1 MAVPQHHRSGAHR
14 ARRHLLLVAVAT
26 LGAVA
31 VASAAL
37 LWVLLSFDVLGVG
50 DDLLEAGGVTP
61 DPSGEA
67 TTAPSPSGEAS
78 PSVEASPAPGAAPSV
93 APVPSPQPSADRTL
107 ALDVRNGTGASG
119 LAGAAAEALGDA
131 GWSIGTVDNYDG
143 DEIPTAVLYP
153 EDDGT
158 GSAAATAAAV
168 VADLGVGV
176 ATPSADVDVLTV
188 VLGPDYEP

>member
-1 MAVPQHHRSGAHR
+1 MDDMAVPQHHRSGAHS
-14 ARRHLLLVAVAT
+14 ARRHPLLVATDT

-37 LWVLLSFDVLGVG
+37 LWVLLSFDVVGVG
-50 DDLLEAGGVTP
+50 DDLLEAGGVP
-61 DPSGEA
+61 PGPSGAA
-67 TTAPSPSGEAS
+67 TTAPSPSAEAS
-78 PSVEASPAPGAAPSV
+78 SAPGAAASVPPVPGPEPSV
-93 APVPSPQPSADRTL
+93 DRTA
-107 ALDVRNGTGASG
+107 ALDVLNGTGAPG
-119 LAGAAAEALGDA
+119 LAGTAAEALGDV

-143 DEIPTAVLYP
+143 EEIPTTVLYP

-158 GSAAATAAAV
+158 GSVAATAAAV
-168 VADLGVGV
+168 VADLGAGV